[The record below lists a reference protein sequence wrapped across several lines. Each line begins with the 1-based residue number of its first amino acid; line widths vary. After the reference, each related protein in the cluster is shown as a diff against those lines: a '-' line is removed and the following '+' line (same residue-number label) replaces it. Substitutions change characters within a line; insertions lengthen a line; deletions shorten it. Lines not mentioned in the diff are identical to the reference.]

1 MRLSP
6 VDYGATAPGSR
17 FGLHDDRECRKRIV
31 RPDPEVVE
39 DGSDSYL
46 VDLDAAVSHDREA
59 QIHNPV
65 HVVPIRDEV
74 EPQLRRVIV
83 QNLFDGREAR

>member
-1 MRLSP
+1 ML
-6 VDYGATAPGSR
+6 AC
-17 FGLHDDRECRKRIV
+17 DRDCWRDVVECIV

-39 DGSDSYL
+39 DGSDS
-46 VDLDAAVSHDREA
+46 DLLDFDAAVSDHREA

-74 EPQLRRVIV
+74 VPQLWRVSV
-83 QNLFDGREAR
+83 KNLFDDREAR